1 MKIKNKPEIKESDL
15 HSVLYDF
22 LVKENLIEKYLEK
35 VNSSE
40 YFIERFRQL
49 SLVHSFYVLKK
60 GYDEEWW
67 RNWDMIENKFFIY
80 LDENYK

>member
-1 MKIKNKPEIKESDL
+1 MKIVNKNKITASDL

-22 LVKENLIEKYLEK
+22 LVKENLLEKYLEK

-49 SLVHSFYVLKK
+49 SLVNSFYVIKK
-60 GYDEEWW
+60 GYDEDWW
-67 RNWDMIENKFFIY
+67 RNWDMIESKFFIY